1 MAPLP
6 ALIIV
11 MGTSG
16 CGKSTVGLAIAKE
29 LGIPFVDGDDL
40 HPAANVAKMSHG
52 HPLNDEDRIPWLH
65 RIRETAILLT
75 LAPGLEALDRPSHP
89 PSPEEVHSAPL
100 SHELAGALQHVHPD
114 ALAARLERTHAQ
126 GMTRERAACVVAC
139 SALTKEYRKL
149 LRGEEARFHLPD
161 GREIVSDSHL
171 EPHIETFF
179 VYLHGTRALLL
190 KRMEARAGH
199 FMKASML
206 DSQLATLE
214 APHETDEVNVAVVRL
229 GQGDGEAEERGK
241 EVVCR
246 DAVERARRFVG

>member
-1 MAPLP
+1 MGPLP

-11 MGTSG
+11 MGASG

-29 LGIPFVDGDDL
+29 LGVPFVDGDDL
-40 HPAANVAKMSHG
+40 HPADNVAKMSAG

-75 LAPGLEALDRPSHP
+75 SDAGLAALDRPSHP
-89 PSPEEVHSAPL
+89 PSPSEVHSAAL
-100 SHELAGALQHVHPD
+100 SHELASALQHVHPD
-114 ALAARLERTHAQ
+114 ALASRMDKRTKA
-126 GMTRERAACVVAC
+126 GTKREREACVVAC
-139 SALTKEYRKL
+139 SALTREYRKL

-161 GREIVSDSHL
+161 GREVVSDSHL

-179 VYLHGTRALLL
+179 VYLHGTRTLLL

-214 APHETDEVNVAVVRL
+214 PPHETDEVNVAVVKL
-229 GQGDGEAEERGK
+229 GQGDDEGEERGK
-241 EVVCR
+241 EAVCR
-246 DAVERARRFVG
+246 DAVERARQLVG